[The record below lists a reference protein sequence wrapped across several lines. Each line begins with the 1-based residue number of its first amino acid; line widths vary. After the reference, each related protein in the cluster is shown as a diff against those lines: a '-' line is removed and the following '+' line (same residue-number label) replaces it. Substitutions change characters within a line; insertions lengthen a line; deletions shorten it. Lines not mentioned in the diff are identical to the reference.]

1 MNARHLFLLLL
12 GLFAASASFG
22 AMPEPS
28 SATSHV
34 KTIVLG
40 AGCFWGAEKGYEAL
54 DGVEDAVS
62 GYADGRGVEPD
73 YEAISSLA
81 HRRDP
86 DNYAEVVQVRYNTE
100 VLSTRALLQHFFE
113 QHDPTQL
120 NRQGNDVGTQY
131 RSTILYADEEQRATA
146 EQVLDDYQKLLTA
159 AGRGAIVT
167 AIKPLEIFHPAED
180 YHQDYLAKNPRGY
193 CPDHSTGVR
202 FAATTTPP
210 PDNAALLRGKHV
222 LVLEA
227 EHCPFCARFRRDV
240 TDAYAGSVPLTH
252 RSADQLQGLTLKTP
266 TWATPTVYFLDNG
279 KEVSGHQGY
288 MSAADFYRALGRF
301 KLGDSDA
308 FHVAFDKSTD
318 RRFCWSYEKLK
329 HTPDGVFVDKLSGA
343 PLFDTRDRFD
353 SGSGWLSF
361 TRPVDGATVA
371 QADDS
376 HGMQRTEVLSKSTG
390 IHLGHVFEDG
400 PDGKPRYCINATV
413 LEFRARETVKAA
425 AKD

>member
-1 MNARHLFLLLL
+1 MNARFLLLL
-12 GLFAASASFG
+12 LFGLLAASASV
-22 AMPEPS
+22 AAVSEPP
-28 SATSHV
+28 SATTHV
-34 KTIVLG
+34 KTLVLG

-62 GYADGRGVEPD
+62 GYGDGRTVPPN

-86 DNYAEVVQVRYNTE
+86 DNYAEVVEVRYNTE

-113 QHDPTQL
+113 HHDPTQL

-131 RSTILYADEEQRATA
+131 RSTILYTDEEQRATA
-146 EQVLDDYQKLLTA
+146 QEVLDEYQKLLTA

-167 AIKPLEIFHPAED
+167 TIKPLETFHPAED

-210 PDNAALLRGKHV
+210 PDNAALLRGKQV

-240 TDAYAGSVPLTH
+240 TDAYAGSVPITH
-252 RSADQLQGLTLKTP
+252 RRADQLKGLTLKTP

-279 KEVSGHQGY
+279 KEVGGHQGY
-288 MSAADFYRALGRF
+288 MSAAEFYRALGRF
-301 KLGDSDA
+301 QLGDSDA

-318 RRFCWSYEKLK
+318 RRFCRSYEKFK
-329 HTPDGVFVDKLSGA
+329 HTPDGVFIDKLSGA

-361 TRPVDGATVA
+361 TRPVDGATVE
-371 QADDS
+371 QSDDS
-376 HGMQRTEVLSKSTG
+376 HDMQRTEVLSKSTG
-390 IHLGHVFEDG
+390 IHLGHVFDDG

-413 LEFRARETVKAA
+413 LEFRARA
-425 AKD
+425 D